1 VVPPTLAQFALVCK
15 VLILALLPCCTG
27 SSFLLLHAAKSNT
40 APASNHF
47 DVVIIPLLNPGLRC
61 VKSPLLIY
69 PSSFKPQ
76 RCYLHSLTPVTY
88 SSKRLG
94 MSELVA

>member
-1 VVPPTLAQFALVCK
+1 MVI
-15 VLILALLPCCTG
+15 LIA
-27 SSFLLLHAAKSNT
+27 N
-40 APASNHF
+40 
-47 DVVIIPLLNPGLRC
+47 D
-61 VKSPLLIY
+61 IY

-94 MSELVA
+94 MSELGA

>member
-1 VVPPTLAQFALVCK
+1 MPNKMLMSTKK
-15 VLILALLPCCTG
+15 VKRL
-27 SSFLLLHAAKSNT
+27 
-40 APASNHF
+40 
-47 DVVIIPLLNPGLRC
+47 
-61 VKSPLLIY
+61 Y

-94 MSELVA
+94 MSELGA